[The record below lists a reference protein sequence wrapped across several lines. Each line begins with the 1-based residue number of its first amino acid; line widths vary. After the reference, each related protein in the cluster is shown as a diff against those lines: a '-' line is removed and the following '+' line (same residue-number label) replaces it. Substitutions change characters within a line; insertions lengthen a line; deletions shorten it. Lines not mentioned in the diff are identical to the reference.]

1 MRREWWWNVTN
12 WEDAKKDQR
21 GEVKEERL
29 EFNRGPGTGSP
40 SVAAPQCSPA
50 VAAQRETG
58 RRGAHCGKLQLQ
70 FKQGMFDS

>member
-12 WEDAKKDQR
+12 REDAKKDQR

-29 EFNRGPGTGSP
+29 ELKRGPGTGS
-40 SVAAPQCSPA
+40 SA

-58 RRGAHCGKLQLQ
+58 RRSAHCGKLQLQ